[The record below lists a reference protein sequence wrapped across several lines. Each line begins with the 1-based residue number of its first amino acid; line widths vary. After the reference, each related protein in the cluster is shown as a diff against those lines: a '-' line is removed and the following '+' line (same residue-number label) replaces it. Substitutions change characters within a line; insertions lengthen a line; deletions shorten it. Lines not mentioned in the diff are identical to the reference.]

1 MWHTQCVIFDW
12 RLKQMCNRT
21 NVPNKNFKWSR
32 LFSLIVSV
40 SSISALGWSENAIS
54 GHRSFCLTKQYRIQ
68 FRCLG
73 DTYHDVMWCVNSGN
87 LSILPWW
94 FDRWYNRTQCP
105 IKNLKLSSD
114 CTFVLN
120 VPLRSF
126 SAFWRPEKHI
136 SGHCLFRL
144 TKQYWKEFQC
154 L

>member
-1 MWHTQCVIFDW
+1 VWHTQCVIFDW
-12 RLKQMCNRT
+12 RLKQMCNRK
-21 NVPNKNFKWSR
+21 NVPNQNFKWSR
-32 LFSLIVSV
+32 LFSVVSV
-40 SSISALGWSENAIS
+40 SSISAFWCSENAIS

-73 DTYHDVMWCVNSGN
+73 DTYRVVMCCMNSGK

-94 FDRWYNRTQCP
+94 FERWYNRTQCL
-105 IKNLKLSSD
+105 IKILKESWDSI
-114 CTFVLN
+114 FVLN

-126 SAFWRPEKHI
+126 AAFWRPEKHI
-136 SGHCLFRL
+136 SGHCLFCL